1 MAFNKWKTG
10 NRLKLEWRYV
20 ICPLTFLIVLWV
32 AASFY
37 GALGD
42 RRKPISLIR
51 IAGVRMAE
59 WAAGFGKGLSVA
71 GVGDL

>member
-1 MAFNKWKTG
+1 ME
-10 NRLKLEWRYV
+10 NRRPSQAGME
-20 ICPLTFLIVLWV
+20 ICHLSFGIPYCAMGSRI
-32 AASFY
+32 FY

-59 WAAGFGKGLSVA
+59 WTAGLGEGLSVA
-71 GVGDL
+71 GVGNL

>member
-1 MAFNKWKTG
+1 ME
-10 NRLKLEWRYV
+10 NRRPFQAGMEIRHLSFDIPYCAMGSR
-20 ICPLTFLIVLWV
+20 I
-32 AASFY
+32 FY

-42 RRKPISLIR
+42 RREPVSLIC
-51 IAGVRMAE
+51 IAGVRVAE